1 MMDRQTQVARSVI
14 KKYKKPIWHRFIGA
28 CKDYRLVNA
37 GDTIAV
43 CISGGKD
50 SFLLAVCLRQL
61 QQYSPVPF
69 TLRYLCMD
77 PGYRPENRAL
87 IEANAAA
94 LGLELTFFETDIFD
108 SVANVTASPC
118 YLCARMRRGHLYK
131 NARALGCNK
140 IALGHHFDDMVE
152 TALMS
157 MIWGSEVKTMLPKL
171 HSTNYPGMELIRP
184 LYYVREADI
193 LAWKRYN
200 GLEFLQ
206 CACRFT
212 ERGDDTA
219 GARGA
224 TKQLVRTLRQLNPQ
238 ADYNIFHSLHNVNLN
253 MIPGWVENGRAHTFL
268 EGYDD
273 AGEAGGEAEL

>member
-1 MMDRQTQVARSVI
+1 MMDKQSQVERSVI

-37 GDTIAV
+37 GDKIAV
-43 CISGGKD
+43 CVSGGKD

-61 QQYSPVPF
+61 QRHSDVPF
-69 TLRYLCMD
+69 ELAYLCMD

-87 IEANAAA
+87 IEHNAAA
-94 LGLELTFFETDIFD
+94 LGLPLTFFETDIFD
-108 SVANVTASPC
+108 SVAGVSASPC

-157 MIWGSEVKTMLPKL
+157 MIWGSELKTMLPKL
-171 HSTNYPGMELIRP
+171 HSANYQGMELIRP

-200 GLEFLQ
+200 ELEFLQ

-224 TKQLVRTLRQLNPQ
+224 AKQLVRSLRQLNPQ

-253 MIPGWVENGRAHTFL
+253 MLPGWVKNGGKHSFL
-268 EGYDD
+268 DDYEEEGYGAD
-273 AGEAGGEAEL
+273 EE